1 MKIIFILLFLI
12 PLGLLAD
19 VVPEGTS
26 SGHYGREELFTKEG
40 ELAIPPKG
48 YDKFKCFR
56 AVKLIRTMINR
67 IRALSFRIDKKCR
80 KVQASDNRNDECPK
94 EFAYLKNVLDAFNRQ
109 REIIANVCQSE

>member
-1 MKIIFILLFLI
+1 LLFLI
-12 PLGLLAD
+12 PLGVLAD

-40 ELAIPPKG
+40 EPAIPPKG

-56 AVKLIRTMINR
+56 AVKLIRTMTNR
-67 IRALSFRIDKKCR
+67 IRTLSFRIDKKCR
-80 KVQASDNRNDECPK
+80 KVQASDARTVQCPQ
-94 EFAYLKNVLDAFNRQ
+94 EFTYLKGVLDTFNRQ